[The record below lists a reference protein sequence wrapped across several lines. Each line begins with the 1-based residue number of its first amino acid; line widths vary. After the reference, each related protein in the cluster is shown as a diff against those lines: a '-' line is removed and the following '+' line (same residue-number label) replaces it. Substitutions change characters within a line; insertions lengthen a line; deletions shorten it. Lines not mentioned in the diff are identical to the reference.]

1 MHCSIIS
8 IFLALLSLGWCLPL
22 PNWSAMQE
30 QNYLHCTAT
39 LMSQLTLIQTA
50 TDSMGKVWLFG
61 GSGRAPGVN
70 PQPVTNIL
78 FMPDASTRPGVMYY
92 SRTISKGVLWDIGD
106 KSRSIFVKEFLG
118 SSICEM
124 YVNSHCAHYSSS
136 CSRWA

>member
-1 MHCSIIS
+1 MQIVRRVNLVLCVENLGSEQILFETNIGIMHCSIIS

-61 GSGRAPGVN
+61 GSGSYNNDIRTFTRKIHFLYRIPFSL
-70 PQPVTNIL
+70 TNL
-78 FMPDASTRPGVMYY
+78 FLNCLPLIYRV
-92 SRTISKGVLWDIGD
+92 
-106 KSRSIFVKEFLG
+106 
-118 SSICEM
+118 
-124 YVNSHCAHYSSS
+124 
-136 CSRWA
+136 

>member
-61 GSGRAPGVN
+61 GSGSLDVAEEWLFGTQLTIIPYGWPLDLILMVVLSCLLPSGSIQSN
-70 PQPVTNIL
+70 PKCGCGSRDLIPRKPT
-78 FMPDASTRPGVMYY
+78 TR
-92 SRTISKGVLWDIGD
+92 
-106 KSRSIFVKEFLG
+106 KS
-118 SSICEM
+118 
-124 YVNSHCAHYSSS
+124 
-136 CSRWA
+136 